1 MSYIK
6 LEERTTSDTNAS
18 ADINQLQE
26 NLNVLKGGVS
36 TDAPV
41 TDLTKVLAYLQ
52 VLTKKDIDTLTVK
65 PNVTNYNTQ
74 LDIAF
79 NGLRVEDKYLTSV
92 TATIDITVN
101 LDTGIEAIST
111 WYYVWCFVAEDN
123 SYTFKFSA
131 SATAPTVPSGY
142 TRKRLIS
149 YVYNKAD
156 GHFRG
161 FHQQDKFVTYNI
173 GVATA
178 NYLTLVEGAS
188 SASEVEY
195 SITLAVDIPEGVNTF
210 LNSVFVTGAAGFIH
224 LKTWVAGAWNIQE
237 YFLYTSVAGQP
248 GANLSIT
255 TFERKLI
262 VWGSAT
268 LKYIRV
274 IGFTA
279 NI

>member
-6 LEERTTSDTNAS
+6 IPNRTTNDSNAC

-26 NLNVLKGGVS
+26 NLNVLKGGLVD
-36 TDAPV
+36 DAPV

-52 VLTKKDIDTLTVK
+52 VLTKKDIDNLKVY
-65 PNVTNYNTQ
+65 PNITNFNSQ
-74 LDIAF
+74 LDISF
-79 NGLRVEDKYLTSV
+79 TGLRVEDKYLTSV

-101 LDTGIEAIST
+101 LDTGTEAINT

-123 SYTFKFSA
+123 SYLFKFSA
-131 SATAPTVPSGY
+131 SATAPTVPNGY

-161 FHQQDKFVTYNI
+161 FHQHDKFVTYNI
-173 GVATA
+173 GVVTA
-178 NYLTLVEGAS
+178 NYLTLVEAVTS
-188 SASEVEY
+188 TAEIEY
-195 SITLAVDIPEGVNTF
+195 STTLVTCIPEGVNEF
-210 LNSVFVTGAAGFIH
+210 LNECHILGTSACLH

-237 YFLYTSVAGQP
+237 HFLYTASAQIG
-248 GANLSIT
+248 GNYTIKT
-255 TFERKLI
+255 YDRKLI
-262 VWGSAT
+262 VYGT
-268 LKYIRV
+268 GTKYIRV